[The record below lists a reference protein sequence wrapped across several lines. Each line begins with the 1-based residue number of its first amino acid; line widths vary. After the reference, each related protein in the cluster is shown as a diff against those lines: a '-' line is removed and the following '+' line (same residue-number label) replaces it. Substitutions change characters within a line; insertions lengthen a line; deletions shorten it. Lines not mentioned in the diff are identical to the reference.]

1 MKILK
6 RFLILIT
13 IFFNIYSLA
22 FSMLGDNIKETNR
35 WELYEVIDEWEEPT
49 GIKIPYFEYM
59 YVKGT

>member
-13 IFFNIYSLA
+13 IFFNIYSLT

-35 WELYEVIDEWEEPT
+35 WELYEVIE
-49 GIKIPYFEYM
+49 FQNFSSL
-59 YVKGT
+59 